1 MTIGRW
7 STFRSRAGA
16 ALGRRKLVKWVVTP
30 VVILALIYL
39 AVSFYIVDSALDA
52 EANPLDE
59 RPEDFALQYED
70 VEFSPRGW
78 PSLTLRGWWIPAP
91 DARATLIRVHG
102 IDSNRSS
109 ALGTVPALVES
120 GYSVLVFDLRGHG
133 ESDLAQM
140 GAGLHERDDVLGAV
154 DYVIRER
161 GAEPG
166 GTFLYGRSYGAA
178 IVLMSGWSEPAVAG
192 VYADS
197 AFASLSELV
206 VQEVARRTSAPS
218 WLASVLR
225 PGVVL
230 MARLFKGLDIEA
242 VDPAED
248 TARYPYAIGLAH
260 CDEDDRIPISNLDRI
275 RAGARHPPR
284 LTVYEG
290 CAHADAW
297 DDYPRRYEADLIDYL
312 DGRLAG

>member
-52 EANPLDE
+52 EANPLEE

-78 PSLTLRGWWIPAP
+78 PSLTLRGWWMPAP

-120 GYSVLVFDLRGHG
+120 GYSVLV
-133 ESDLAQM
+133 
-140 GAGLHERDDVLGAV
+140 
-154 DYVIRER
+154 IR
-161 GAEPG
+161 
-166 GTFLYGRSYGAA
+166 
-178 IVLMSGWSEPAVAG
+178 PA
-192 VYADS
+192 
-197 AFASLSELV
+197 
-206 VQEVARRTSAPS
+206 RPWRI
-218 WLASVLR
+218 R
-225 PGVVL
+225 PGPDGVPGFTRGTTCS
-230 MARLFKGLDIEA
+230 ARS
-242 VDPAED
+242 
-248 TARYPYAIGLAH
+248 
-260 CDEDDRIPISNLDRI
+260 IS
-275 RAGARHPPR
+275 
-284 LTVYEG
+284 
-290 CAHADAW
+290 
-297 DDYPRRYEADLIDYL
+297 
-312 DGRLAG
+312 